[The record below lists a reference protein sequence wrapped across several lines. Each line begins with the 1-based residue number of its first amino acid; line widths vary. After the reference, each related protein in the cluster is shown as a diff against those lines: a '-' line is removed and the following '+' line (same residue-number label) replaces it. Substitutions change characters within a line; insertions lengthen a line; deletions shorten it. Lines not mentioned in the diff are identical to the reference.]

1 MRVTAL
7 VMVALIASMSGS
19 LAVTSE
25 PNDADITKM
34 SEELISELSSEG
46 HIEAIVQ
53 FYLQPNEGVWNL
65 VSSTGVDVL
74 AQTSVLHGALVR
86 GTSTELSELSSLSMV
101 KHMEANV
108 LIEHFYLPGNQ
119 NDTESMMHETVN
131 WVNASLAWHRAIID
145 TNGVLKTE
153 PDMSLSEY
161 DGEGAT
167 AVDLDTGIDGE
178 HPDFDCGEP
187 WTGEKLIWSAK
198 WTGVAWIDAPNC
210 NSDTSSG
217 HGTHVGGVQ
226 HKRAD

>member
-46 HIEAIVQ
+46 RIEAIVQ

-101 KHMEANV
+101 KHLS
-108 LIEHFYLPGNQ
+108 LIH
-119 NDTESMMHETVN
+119 
-131 WVNASLAWHRAIID
+131 I
-145 TNGVLKTE
+145 
-153 PDMSLSEY
+153 
-161 DGEGAT
+161 
-167 AVDLDTGIDGE
+167 
-178 HPDFDCGEP
+178 
-187 WTGEKLIWSAK
+187 
-198 WTGVAWIDAPNC
+198 
-210 NSDTSSG
+210 
-217 HGTHVGGVQ
+217 
-226 HKRAD
+226 